1 MPYMYDLEVLHLLK
15 DSELVK
21 NKMFSQVHYKG
32 LIVEIA

>member
-21 NKMFSQVHYKG
+21 NKYVF
-32 LIVEIA
+32 